1 MSATLILI
9 ILLIVALAAV
19 VLVAKM
25 CRNLQKEKKQL
36 EAELSKQKRVS
47 EELKRYTEELVKING
62 DKDKV
67 AEQIKEAQSDEEVLN
82 IIAGLVHANND
93 RMRNKAK
100 G

>member
-9 ILLIVALAAV
+9 ILLIVVLAAV

-82 IIAGLVHANND
+82 IISGLVHANND
-93 RMRNKAK
+93 RVRNKAK